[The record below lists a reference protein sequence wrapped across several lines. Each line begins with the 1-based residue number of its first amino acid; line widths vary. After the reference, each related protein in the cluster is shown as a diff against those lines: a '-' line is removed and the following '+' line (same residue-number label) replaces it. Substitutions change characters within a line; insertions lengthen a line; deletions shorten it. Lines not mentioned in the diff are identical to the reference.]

1 MKEDVKEGCCSH
13 RIFTEHDQVLFS
25 RLSGDANPIHMDPL
39 IARRLMFGQRI
50 VHGIHLNYG
59 QHIHQF
65 DRKAL

>member
-13 RIFTEHDQVLFS
+13 RILTEHDQVLFS

-50 VHGIHLNYG
+50 VHGIHSLLW
-59 QHIHQF
+59 
-65 DRKAL
+65 ALDLFLHE